1 MNVVGTVIIRSLTK
15 AQALKI
21 IKSIK
26 DYGPLLLLLQQAFN
40 QNQEGK
46 ALKQKEQAY
55 ERLTKCLQDV
65 QQREIIV
72 IPGAF
77 NSTPTFVEIFQ
88 AAALG
93 AIPLV
98 LLSGVKAIERVGA
111 SLDGIRSELAISNV
125 SKIQGWGDGGF
136 GAYVHRFVQNEM
148 TVVYGA
154 GDEHRFFYVWHPD
167 TDWHPRFEER
177 QREEPLGASFGGYHN
192 DLATICMRMRADREA
207 LSRTTEYG
215 RAAIFH
221 LIIPA
226 YCPLVIDHPI
236 AFSYGLL
243 PLVVTGGRHRG
254 TDLVWFNLARATE
267 QLTLNYIG
275 TLPQKSINPVFKGG
289 IVGTMGCMLSALGG
303 GVASIVFPPFAP
315 VAASALVTA
324 TFHGVLFASLT
335 AGVTGEIYEG
345 LTKQTTQVL
354 GNPIFLE

>member
-1 MNVVGTVIIRSLTK
+1 MSVVGTIIIRSLTK

-21 IKSIK
+21 IK
-26 DYGPLLLLLQQAFN
+26 DYALPALLLLQQAFN
-40 QNQEGK
+40 QHQDGK
-46 ALKQKEQAY
+46 ASKQKEQAY
-55 ERLTKCLQDV
+55 EELKKRLQDV
-65 QQREIIV
+65 QQREITV

-77 NSTPTFVEIFQ
+77 NSTPTFVETFQ

-136 GAYVHRFVQNEM
+136 GAYVHSFVQNEM
-148 TVVYGA
+148 TVVHGA

-207 LSRTTEYG
+207 LIKTTEYG

-226 YCPLVIDHPI
+226 YYPLVIDHPI
-236 AFSYGLL
+236 AFSRGLL
-243 PLVVTGGRHRG
+243 PLIVTGGRHRG
-254 TDLVWFNLARATE
+254 TDFVWFNLTRETE

-275 TLPQKSINPVFKGG
+275 KLPEKLPNIVARGG
-289 IVGTMGCMLSALGG
+289 SVGALAYVLGALGCG
-303 GVASIVFPPFAP
+303 IASAFPPCVP
-315 VAASALVTA
+315 VALSIASFLPAGLATSTVAL
-324 TFHGVLFASLT
+324 L
-335 AGVTGEIYEG
+335 AGGMYD
-345 LTKQTTQVL
+345 LSTQQDTQYL
-354 GNPIFLE
+354 GKPIFLEELNS

>member
-1 MNVVGTVIIRSLTK
+1 MNVAGPVIIRSLTK

-21 IKSIK
+21 IKNIK

-40 QNQEGK
+40 QHQDGK
-46 ALKQKEQAY
+46 ASKQKEQAY
-55 ERLTKCLQDV
+55 EKLTKCLQDV

-77 NSTPTFVEIFQ
+77 NSTPTFVETFQ

-148 TVVYGA
+148 TVVHGA

-177 QREEPLGASFGGYHN
+177 QREQPLGASYGGYHN

-207 LSRTTEYG
+207 LIKTTEYG

-226 YCPLVIDHPI
+226 YCPLMIDHPI
-236 AFSYGLL
+236 EFAYGLL
-243 PLVVTGGRHRG
+243 PMVVTGGRHRG
-254 TDLVWFNLARATE
+254 TDLVWFNLKWATE

-275 TLPQKSINPVFKGG
+275 KLPEKLNPVYLTGAGG
-289 IVGTMGCMLSALGG
+289 IMGCVFGLLGSCTAG
-303 GVASIVFPPFAP
+303 AIFPPFAP
-315 VAASALVTA
+315 IVASIAPSLTVGMLGSTGVVAAA
-324 TFHGVLFASLT
+324 FPYEYLT
-335 AGVTGEIYEG
+335 QE
-345 LTKQTTQVL
+345 TTQVL
-354 GNPIFLE
+354 GGPVFLG